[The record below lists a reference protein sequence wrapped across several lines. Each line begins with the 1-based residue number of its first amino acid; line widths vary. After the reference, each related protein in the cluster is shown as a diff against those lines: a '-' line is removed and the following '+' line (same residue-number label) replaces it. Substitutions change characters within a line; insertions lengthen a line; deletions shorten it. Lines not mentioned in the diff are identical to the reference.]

1 MKARMMVTPDA
12 LALAFDV
19 VADVRDAE
27 ETARNARA
35 RAMYRE
41 ERGNA
46 GSWWIDLGGE
56 GESCG

>member
-1 MKARMMVTPDA
+1 MKARMMVTSDA

-19 VADVRDAE
+19 MADVRDAE

-35 RAMYRE
+35 LAMYRE
-41 ERGNA
+41 ERRNA
-46 GSWWIDLGGE
+46 GFWWIDLGGE